1 MKDYEHIVIW
11 PDYFNKNLSKAQGRR
26 VSKSKCV
33 FDPILRDL
41 MDAVKGAGLEQTEVN
56 EHARLP
62 KRPYVRSGY
71 VVVPKTQPKTQLLYR
86 ISKKLAEK
94 RAKKSIQPV

>member
-1 MKDYEHIVIW
+1 MKDYDHIVVW

-41 MDAVKGAGLEQTEVN
+41 TDAVKGAGLEQTEVN

-62 KRPYVRSGY
+62 RRPYVRSGY
-71 VVVPKTQPKTQLLYR
+71 VVVPKTQPKSQLLTR
-86 ISKKLAEK
+86 ISKRLVE
-94 RAKKSIQPV
+94 RRVKKIIHKA